1 VKASR
6 CLALLPSGE
15 VCLADAVPGLRYCRE
30 HVSVRG
36 MDRARLGQAIRQAMR
51 APDRYLAAVL
61 AEWPDEDLAA
71 ELGADRHLIW
81 QLRLCGYP
89 RAERWAADVVD
100 LALLVDA
107 DPRRL
112 EALLRRLGV
121 RPNTADDGP

>member
-1 VKASR
+1 MKASR

-61 AEWPDEDLAA
+61 AEWPDEDLSV
-71 ELGADRHLIW
+71 EIGADRHLIW

-89 RAERWAADVVD
+89 RAERWAADLVD

-107 DPRRL
+107 DPKRL
-112 EALLRRLGV
+112 EALLQRLGV
-121 RPNTADDGP
+121 QPAATDDGP